1 MKFFHCPLIHLITST
16 VYLSMIAFSMYS
28 ILTGN
33 KVSEAQTN
41 PNQVLKKTVDN
52 TSFESPAMDII
63 TTKHF
68 KNYFN
73 LQAKTSYL
81 AAPQCYVIEKRLL
94 LNEPTNPTI
103 QKDIDWTKKLLEKWC

>member
-28 ILTGN
+28 LLNGN
-33 KVSEAQTN
+33 KMSEAQTN

-52 TSFESPAMDII
+52 TSFESPAMNII
-63 TTKHF
+63 ATKHF
-68 KNYFN
+68 KSYFN
-73 LQAKTSYL
+73 LQAEKPYL
-81 AAPQCYVIEKRLL
+81 APQCYVIEKRLL

-103 QKDIDWTKKLLEKWC
+103 QKDTDWTKKLLEKWC